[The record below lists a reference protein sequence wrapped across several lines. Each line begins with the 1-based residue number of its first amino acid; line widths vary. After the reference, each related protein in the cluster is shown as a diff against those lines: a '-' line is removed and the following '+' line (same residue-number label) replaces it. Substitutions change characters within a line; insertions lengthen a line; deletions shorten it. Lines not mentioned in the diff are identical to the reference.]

1 VTVILLALWEDEL
14 ELAYLFKEALS
25 AKGYVVTV
33 FTDPVVALESIC
45 TEHSR
50 YRLVLSDVKMPKL
63 DGIELVKGIH
73 EKDSNIRL
81 ILMSAFDRIDIVSGL
96 DHEFVRKPIHI
107 GKLKEIVYRK
117 QN

>member
-1 VTVILLALWEDEL
+1 
-14 ELAYLFKEALS
+14 
-25 AKGYVVTV
+25 
-33 FTDPVVALESIC
+33 
-45 TEHSR
+45 
-50 YRLVLSDVKMPKL
+50 MPKL